1 VSHHLP
7 ASDAHEIDKPNKQMK
22 ELQQM
27 GRHRQAEKLT
37 KLRELTEGVS
47 LTPTQNQ
54 NSSVKVTTL
63 TIRLGAENDEIR
75 SISGFPE
82 WSRGDSNP

>member
-1 VSHHLP
+1 
-7 ASDAHEIDKPNKQMK
+7 
-22 ELQQM
+22 M

-82 WSRGDSNP
+82 WSRGDSNL

>member
-1 VSHHLP
+1 
-7 ASDAHEIDKPNKQMK
+7 
-22 ELQQM
+22 M

-82 WSRGDSNP
+82 WSRRDSNP

>member
-1 VSHHLP
+1 
-7 ASDAHEIDKPNKQMK
+7 
-22 ELQQM
+22 M

>member
-1 VSHHLP
+1 M
-7 ASDAHEIDKPNKQMK
+7 D
-22 ELQQM
+22 
-27 GRHRQAEKLT
+27 RHRQAEKLT